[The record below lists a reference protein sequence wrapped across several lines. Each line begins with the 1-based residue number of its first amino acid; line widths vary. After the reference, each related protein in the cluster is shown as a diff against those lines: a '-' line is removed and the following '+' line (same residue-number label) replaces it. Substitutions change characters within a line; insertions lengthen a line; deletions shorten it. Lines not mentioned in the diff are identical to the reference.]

1 MALDQ
6 RAHRGTA
13 MSLLDRRGLLIRA
26 ADQRVVDLFD
36 HAVDDV
42 LGFGGDSE
50 SLLTRALE
58 IDEDF
63 LLGHCLF
70 ALTHVIGNSSSGLD
84 QAKDSIDRASRI
96 MDSVSDREQLHLS
109 AVKAWFES
117 DLGSASRLYQEIQLN
132 HPLDL
137 MALFAGHWLDFYL
150 GDAKALMGRVGLALS
165 DWDDSAPGYG
175 YVLGMYAFGLEEN
188 GHYDQAEELGR
199 RSVELNPA
207 DAWGVHSVTHVMEM
221 TGRVEEGIEWLQ
233 STLPG
238 WGSSTMKLHN
248 WWHALLLHID
258 LGDTDTT
265 LGLYDTR
272 LVDDERADA
281 EALADRVSALARL
294 SLLDVDVGNRWI
306 VLAKL
311 WEPLMFDA
319 RSSFNDLHALLAFH
333 YSDRSDLAE
342 ALMAC
347 VRKQYDRTI
356 PMMRVGASVLEGVDG
371 LFQGNNNAALAL
383 LQENLYHVNLIG
395 GSHAQRDLVS
405 QITLESAVRAGEL
418 SIAKSLLAERKL
430 KRESMPYAYSRHC
443 EQRIA
448 DKRI

>member
-1 MALDQ
+1 
-6 RAHRGTA
+6 
-13 MSLLDRRGLLIRA
+13 MSLPDRRGLPVSA
-26 ADQRVVDLFD
+26 GDQRVVDLFD

-42 LGFGGDSE
+42 LGFGGESE
-50 SLLTRALE
+50 QLLTRALE

-70 ALTHVIGNSSSGLD
+70 ALTHVIGNASSGLD
-84 QAKDSIDRASRI
+84 QVKDSIDRASRI
-96 MDSVSDREQLHLS
+96 TDSVSDREQLHLS

-117 DLGSASRLYQEIQLN
+117 DLALASRLYQEIQLN

-150 GDAKALMGRVGLALS
+150 GDAKSLMGRVAGAL
-165 DWDDSAPGYG
+165 DQWDDSAPGYG

-199 RSVELNPA
+199 RSVELNPT

-221 TGRVEEGIEWLQ
+221 TGRAEEGIEWLQ

-258 LGDTDTT
+258 LGDIDTT
-265 LGLYDTR
+265 LDLYDTR
-272 LVDDERADA
+272 LVDDERLDA

-356 PMMRVGASVLEGVDG
+356 PMMRVGASVLEGVDV
-371 LFQGNNNAALAL
+371 LFQGDNDAALAL
-383 LQENLYHVNLIG
+383 LAENLYHVNLIG

-405 QITLESAVRAGEL
+405 QITLESAVRAGEWA
-418 SIAKSLLAERKL
+418 SARALLKERKL

-443 EQRIA
+443 EDRIA

>member
-1 MALDQ
+1 
-6 RAHRGTA
+6 

-42 LGFGGDSE
+42 LGFGGESE
-50 SLLTRALE
+50 QLLTRALE

-70 ALTHVIGNSSSGLD
+70 ALTHVIGNASSGLD

-96 MDSVSDREQLHLS
+96 TDSVSDREQLHLS

-117 DLGSASRLYQEIQLN
+117 DLALASRLYQEIQLN

-150 GDAKALMGRVGLALS
+150 GDAKSLMGRVAGALS
-165 DWDDSAPGYG
+165 QWDDSIPGYG

-221 TGRVEEGIEWLQ
+221 TGRAEEGVQWLQ

-272 LVDDERADA
+272 LVDDERVDA

-294 SLLDVDVGNRWI
+294 SLLDVDVGNRWTA
-306 VLAKL
+306 LAKL

-319 RSSFNDLHALLAFH
+319 RSPFNDLHALLAFH
-333 YSDRSDLAE
+333 HSNLEDLAQ
-342 ALMAC
+342 ALMEC

-356 PMMRVGASVLEGVDG
+356 PMMRVGASVLEGVDA
-371 LFQGNNNAALAL
+371 LFQGDNDAALAL
-383 LQENLYHVNLIG
+383 LAENGYHANLIG

-405 QITLESAVRAGEL
+405 QITLEAAVRAGEWA
-418 SIAKSLLAERKL
+418 SARALLKERKL

-443 EQRIA
+443 EDRIA

>member
-1 MALDQ
+1 
-6 RAHRGTA
+6 
-13 MSLLDRRGLLIRA
+13 MSLPDRRGLPVSA
-26 ADQRVVDLFD
+26 GDQRVVDLFD

-42 LGFGGDSE
+42 LGFGGESE
-50 SLLTRALE
+50 QLLTRALE

-70 ALTHVIGNSSSGLD
+70 ALTHVIGNASSGLD

-96 MDSVSDREQLHLS
+96 TDSVSDREQLHLS

-117 DLGSASRLYQEIQLN
+117 DLALASRLYQEIQLN

-150 GDAKALMGRVGLALS
+150 GDAKSLMGRVAGAL
-165 DWDDSAPGYG
+165 DQWDDSTPGYG

-221 TGRVEEGIEWLQ
+221 TGRAEEGIEWLQ

-272 LVDDERADA
+272 LVDDERVDA

-342 ALMAC
+342 ALMEC

-356 PMMRVGASVLEGVDG
+356 PMMRVGASVLEGVDA
-371 LFQGNNNAALAL
+371 LFQGDNDAALAL

-405 QITLESAVRAGEL
+405 QITLESAVRAGEWA
-418 SIAKSLLAERKL
+418 SARTLLKERKL

-443 EQRIA
+443 EQRIV

>member
-1 MALDQ
+1 
-6 RAHRGTA
+6 

-26 ADQRVVDLFD
+26 VDQRVVDLFD

-42 LGFGGDSE
+42 LGFGGESE
-50 SLLTRALE
+50 QLLTRALE

-70 ALTHVIGNSSSGLD
+70 ALTHVIGNASSGLD

-96 MDSVSDREQLHLS
+96 TDSVSDREQLHLS

-117 DLGSASRLYQEIQLN
+117 DLALASRLYQEIQLN

-150 GDAKALMGRVGLALS
+150 GDAKSLMGRVGLALS
-165 DWDDSAPGYG
+165 DWGDSTPGYG

-188 GHYDQAEELGR
+188 GHYDQAEEMGR

-221 TGRVEEGIEWLQ
+221 TGRAEEGIEWLQ

-258 LGDTDTT
+258 LGDIDTT

-272 LVDDERADA
+272 LVDDERVDA

-294 SLLDVDVGNRWI
+294 SLLDVDVGNRWTA
-306 VLAKL
+306 LAKL

-342 ALMAC
+342 ALMEC

-356 PMMRVGASVLEGVDG
+356 PMMRVGASVLEGVDV
-371 LFQGNNNAALAL
+371 LFQGDNDAALAL
-383 LQENLYHVNLIG
+383 LAENGYHVNLIG

-418 SIAKSLLAERKL
+418 SIAKSLLKERKL

>member
-1 MALDQ
+1 
-6 RAHRGTA
+6 
-13 MSLLDRRGLLIRA
+13 MSLPDRRGLPVSA
-26 ADQRVVDLFD
+26 GDQRVVDFFD
-36 HAVDDV
+36 DAVDDV
-42 LGFGGDSE
+42 LGFGGNSE
-50 SLLTRALE
+50 RYLSQAFDL
-58 IDEDF
+58 DEG
-63 LLGHCLF
+63 LVLGHCLT
-70 ALTHVIGNSSSGLD
+70 ALTSVIGNASSGLD
-84 QAKDSIDRASRI
+84 QAEDSIDRASRVV
-96 MDSVSDREQLHLS
+96 DSASDREQLHLS

-150 GDAKALMGRVGLALS
+150 GDAKSLMGRVAGVL
-165 DWDDSAPGYG
+165 DQWDDSTPGYG

-199 RSVELNPA
+199 RSVELNPT

-221 TGRVEEGIEWLQ
+221 TGRAEEGIEWLQ

-294 SLLDVDVGNRWI
+294 ALLDVDVGNRWI

-342 ALMAC
+342 ALMEC
-347 VRKQYDRTI
+347 VRKQYDRTA
-356 PMMRVGASVLEGVDG
+356 PMMRVGASVLEGVDA
-371 LFQGNNNAALAL
+371 LFQGDNDAALAL
-383 LQENLYHVNLIG
+383 LQEHLFEVNLIG

-405 QITLESAVRAGEL
+405 QVTLESAVRAGEL

-430 KRESMPYAYSRHC
+430 KRKPMPYAYSRHC

>member
-1 MALDQ
+1 
-6 RAHRGTA
+6 

-42 LGFGGDSE
+42 LGFGGESE
-50 SLLTRALE
+50 QLLTRALE

-70 ALTHVIGNSSSGLD
+70 ALTHVIGNASSGLD

-96 MDSVSDREQLHLS
+96 TDSVSDREQLHLS

-117 DLGSASRLYQEIQLN
+117 DLALASRLYQEIQLN

-150 GDAKALMGRVGLALS
+150 GDAKSLMGRVAGAL
-165 DWDDSAPGYG
+165 DQWDDSTPGYG

-221 TGRVEEGIEWLQ
+221 TGRAEEGIEWLQ

-272 LVDDERADA
+272 LVDDERVDA

-294 SLLDVDVGNRWI
+294 SLLDVDVGNRWTA
-306 VLAKL
+306 LAKL

-319 RSSFNDLHALLAFH
+319 RSPFNDLHALLAFH
-333 YSDRSDLAE
+333 HSNLEDLAQ
-342 ALMAC
+342 ALMEC

-356 PMMRVGASVLEGVDG
+356 PMMRVGASVLEGVDA
-371 LFQGNNNAALAL
+371 LFQGDNDAALAL
-383 LQENLYHVNLIG
+383 LAENGYHANLIG

-405 QITLESAVRAGEL
+405 QITLEAAVRAGEWA
-418 SIAKSLLAERKL
+418 SARALLKERKL

-443 EQRIA
+443 EDRIA

>member
-1 MALDQ
+1 M
-6 RAHRGTA
+6 R
-13 MSLLDRRGLLIRA
+13 LLDRRGLLISAGSQRA
-26 ADQRVVDLFD
+26 GDLFD
-36 HAVDDV
+36 DAVDDV
-42 LGFGGDSE
+42 LRFGGDSE
-50 SLLTRALE
+50 SLLSNAFE
-58 IDEDF
+58 IDENF

-84 QAKDSIDRASRI
+84 QAKDSIDRASRAV
-96 MDSVSDREQLHLS
+96 DSASDREQLHFS

-117 DLGSASRLYQEIQLN
+117 DLALASRLYQEIQLN
-132 HPLDL
+132 HPTDL
-137 MALFAGHWLDFYL
+137 MALFSGHWLDFYL
-150 GDAKALMGRVGLALS
+150 GDAKSLMGRVAGALS
-165 DWDDSAPGYG
+165 QWDDSIPGYG

-221 TGRVEEGIEWLQ
+221 TGRAEEGVEWLQ

-265 LGLYDTR
+265 LDLYDTR
-272 LVDDERADA
+272 LVDDERVDA

-294 SLLDVDVGNRWI
+294 SLLDVDVGNRWTA
-306 VLAKL
+306 LAKL
-311 WEPLMFDA
+311 WEPMMFDA
-319 RSSFNDLHALLAFH
+319 RSPFNDLHALLAFH
-333 YSDRSDLAE
+333 YSDRSDLAQ
-342 ALMAC
+342 ALMEC
-347 VRKQYDRTI
+347 VRTQYDRTI
-356 PMMRVGASVLEGVDG
+356 PMMRVGASVLEGVDA
-371 LFQGNNNAALAL
+371 LFQGDNDAALAL
-383 LQENLYHVNLIG
+383 LAENGYHANLIG

-405 QITLESAVRAGEL
+405 QITLEAAVRAGEWA
-418 SIAKSLLAERKL
+418 SARALLKERKL

-443 EQRIA
+443 EDRIA

>member
-1 MALDQ
+1 M
-6 RAHRGTA
+6 R
-13 MSLLDRRGLLIRA
+13 LLDRRGLLISAGSQRA
-26 ADQRVVDLFD
+26 GDLFD
-36 HAVDDV
+36 DAVDDV
-42 LGFGGDSE
+42 LRFGGDSE
-50 SLLTRALE
+50 SLLSNAFE
-58 IDEDF
+58 IDENF

-84 QAKDSIDRASRI
+84 QAKDSIDHASRTA
-96 MDSVSDREQLHLS
+96 DSSSDREQLHLL

-117 DLGSASRLYQEIQLN
+117 DLVSASRLYQEIQLN
-132 HPLDL
+132 HPTDL
-137 MALFAGHWLDFYL
+137 MALFSGHWLDFYL
-150 GDAKALMGRVGLALS
+150 GDAKSLMGRVAGALS
-165 DWDDSAPGYG
+165 QWDDSIPGYG

-221 TGRVEEGIEWLQ
+221 TGRAEEGVEWLQ

-272 LVDDERADA
+272 LVDDERVDA

-342 ALMAC
+342 ALMEC

-356 PMMRVGASVLEGVDG
+356 PMMRVGASVLEGVDA
-371 LFQGNNNAALAL
+371 LFQGDNDAALAL

-405 QITLESAVRAGEL
+405 QITLESAVRAGEWA
-418 SIAKSLLAERKL
+418 SARTLLKERKL

-443 EQRIA
+443 EDRIA

>member
-1 MALDQ
+1 
-6 RAHRGTA
+6 

-42 LGFGGDSE
+42 LGFGGESE
-50 SLLTRALE
+50 QLLTRALE

-70 ALTHVIGNSSSGLD
+70 ALTHVIGNASSGLD

-96 MDSVSDREQLHLS
+96 TDSVSDREQLHLS

-117 DLGSASRLYQEIQLN
+117 DLALASRLYQEIQLN

-150 GDAKALMGRVGLALS
+150 GDAKSLMGRVAGAL
-165 DWDDSAPGYG
+165 DQWDDSTPGYG

-221 TGRVEEGIEWLQ
+221 TGRAEEGIEWLQ

-272 LVDDERADA
+272 LVDDERVDA

-342 ALMAC
+342 ALMEC

-356 PMMRVGASVLEGVDG
+356 PMMRVGASVLEGVDA
-371 LFQGNNNAALAL
+371 LFQGDNDAALAL

-405 QITLESAVRAGEL
+405 QITLESAVRAGEWA
-418 SIAKSLLAERKL
+418 SARTLLKERKL

-443 EQRIA
+443 EQRIV

>member
-1 MALDQ
+1 
-6 RAHRGTA
+6 

-42 LGFGGDSE
+42 LGFGGESE
-50 SLLTRALE
+50 QLLTRALE

-70 ALTHVIGNSSSGLD
+70 ALTHVIGNASSGLD

-96 MDSVSDREQLHLS
+96 TDSVSDREQLHLS

-117 DLGSASRLYQEIQLN
+117 DLALASRLYQEIQLN

-150 GDAKALMGRVGLALS
+150 GDAKSLMGRVAGAL
-165 DWDDSAPGYG
+165 DQWDDSTPGYG

-221 TGRVEEGIEWLQ
+221 TGRAEEGIEWLQ

-272 LVDDERADA
+272 LVDDERVDA

-342 ALMAC
+342 ALMEC

-356 PMMRVGASVLEGVDG
+356 PMMRVGASVLEGVDA
-371 LFQGNNNAALAL
+371 LFQGDNDAALAL

-405 QITLESAVRAGEL
+405 QITLESAVRAGEWA
-418 SIAKSLLAERKL
+418 SARTLLKERKL

-443 EQRIA
+443 EDRIA